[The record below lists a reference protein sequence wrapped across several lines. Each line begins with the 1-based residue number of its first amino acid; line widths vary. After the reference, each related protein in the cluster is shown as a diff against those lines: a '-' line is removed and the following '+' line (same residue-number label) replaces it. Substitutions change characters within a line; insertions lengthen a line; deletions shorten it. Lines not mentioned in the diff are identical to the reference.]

1 MKKKFLSLMMAAAV
15 VASTSVSAFAD
26 TNTNEKVYDIT
37 SGTKEHKVE
46 ITGNVTDNQNNKVP
60 GTISVTVPTAV
71 SFTINK
77 DGKITGGDIVI
88 KNTSED
94 KVKVVV
100 KKFTDTDATGG
111 IVLVKDDELA
121 TNVENDD
128 DSKVHASI
136 NIVSGSNSVALVSS
150 TSDSQTGLIDSE
162 GHGVQEDVGATLGE
176 AWNDNPLKLSLKG
189 KTKADISQ
197 KTYRAPAKALN
208 NNFNLVFKIQKSTT

>member
-1 MKKKFLSLMMAAAV
+1 MKKKLLSLVLAGAM

-26 TNTNEKVYDIT
+26 EVKYDIDDK
-37 SGTKEHKVE
+37 GKDHKVE
-46 ITGNVTDNQNNKVP
+46 ITGNVTDDDNNKVP

-100 KKFTDTDATGG
+100 KEFTDTDATGG
-111 IVLVKDDELA
+111 IVLVKDSNLE
-121 TNVENDD
+121 TMVEQDG

-136 NIVSGSNSVALVSS
+136 NIVGGSKSLGLVSS
-150 TSDSQTGLIDSE
+150 TNDSSTGLVDSNGQKVTE
-162 GHGVQEDVGATLGE
+162 NDEKAILGE
-176 AWNDNPLKLSLKG
+176 AWDNNPLKLSLKG
-189 KTKADISQ
+189 KTKADVSEEG
-197 KTYRAPAKALN
+197 YNPPAQALN
-208 NNFNLVFKIQKSTT
+208 NTFNLVFKIQKSTT

>member
-1 MKKKFLSLMMAAAV
+1 MKKKLLSLVLAGAM

-26 TNTNEKVYDIT
+26 EVKYDIDDK
-37 SGTKEHKVE
+37 GKDHKVE
-46 ITGNVTDNQNNKVP
+46 ITGNVTDDDNNKVP

-100 KKFTDTDATGG
+100 KEFTDTDATGG
-111 IVLVKDDELA
+111 IVLVKE
-121 TNVENDD
+121 TNLPTSVTNDS

-136 NIVSGSNSVALVSS
+136 NIVGGSKSLGLVSS
-150 TSDSQTGLIDSE
+150 TNDSSTGLVNSNGE
-162 GHGVQEDVGATLGE
+162 KVEAGPESTLGE
-176 AWNDNPLKLSLKG
+176 AWNNNPLTLSLKG
-189 KTKADISQ
+189 KTKADISGE
-197 KTYRAPAKALN
+197 TYEAPAQALN
-208 NNFNLVFKIQKSTT
+208 NTFNLVFKIQKSTT